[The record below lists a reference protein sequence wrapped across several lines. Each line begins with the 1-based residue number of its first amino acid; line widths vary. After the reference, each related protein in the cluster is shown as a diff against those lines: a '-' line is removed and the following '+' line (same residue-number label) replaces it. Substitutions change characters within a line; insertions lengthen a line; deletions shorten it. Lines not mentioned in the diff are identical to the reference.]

1 MTIDYG
7 EWSPRIN
14 QSLCTGCGY
23 CVDICPTEALSQMN
37 GKAHL
42 AQPEQCIYC
51 FACEDV
57 CPEAAIELPF
67 LIVNKVDVPA
77 N

>member
-1 MTIDYG
+1 MSIDYG
-7 EWSPRIN
+7 AWSPRIN
-14 QSLCTGCGY
+14 HMLCTGCGY
-23 CVDICPTEALSQMN
+23 CVDICPTKALTRTN

-42 AQPEQCIYC
+42 AQAEQCIYC
-51 FACEDV
+51 FVCEDV

-67 LIVNKVDVPA
+67 LIVKKINPPV